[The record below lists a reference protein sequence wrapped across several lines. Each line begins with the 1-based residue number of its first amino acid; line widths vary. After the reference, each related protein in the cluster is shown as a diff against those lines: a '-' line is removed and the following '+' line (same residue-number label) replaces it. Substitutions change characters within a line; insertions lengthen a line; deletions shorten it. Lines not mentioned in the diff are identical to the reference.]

1 MGRKRK
7 PRTCPH
13 CGKGQ
18 QWFKKHGFYGNSQ
31 RYYCKWCQRTFTGVS
46 PDPLKDYRVAETVR
60 EMSRRGVTI
69 AQISW
74 MLNLHQSF
82 VFRILKQQR
91 LPLDD
96 YILQE
101 LEKIAKGE

>member
-1 MGRKRK
+1 
-7 PRTCPH
+7 
-13 CGKGQ
+13 
-18 QWFKKHGFYGNSQ
+18 
-31 RYYCKWCQRTFTGVS
+31 
-46 PDPLKDYRVAETVR
+46 VAETVR